1 MGIFIWLN
9 NMFKKIN
16 NVYFSLNGNIKEIE
30 RVYTFI
36 NGERKLIHPAPETLV
51 YEQTTPGTYTYNIL
65 PGKYRVEVAGSGG
78 NEGSSASVPDKQITA
93 GNGQL
98 STQEITIE
106 NKIEL
111 SVIVAGKVP
120 GQSVWKGDFGAV
132 SGGDGGLGYAGSVLR
147 CAGGGGGAQSRVL
160 QASIGVNVT
169 ADGGGGIFRYSGSGV
184 NAVGGNGSN
193 GALGGQSRES
203 MNGANAGNGLGG
215 AGAQIGPDGTVQK
228 GDGWVKIYLIG

>member
-1 MGIFIWLN
+1 MGVFIWFN
-9 NMFKKIN
+9 NAFKKIN
-16 NVYFSLNGNIKEIE
+16 KVYFSLNGNIKEIG
-30 RVYTFI
+30 RVYTFV

-51 YEQTTPGTYTYNIL
+51 YEQTTPGTYTYDIL

-78 NEGSSASVPDKQITA
+78 NEGMSGSVPDKQITA

-98 STQEITIE
+98 ITQEIVVE
-106 NKIEL
+106 NEIEL

-120 GQSVWKGDFGAV
+120 GQSAWKGDFGAL
-132 SGGDGGLGYAGSVLR
+132 SGGDGGREYAGDILM

-160 QASIGVNVT
+160 QASIGVNIT
-169 ADGGGGIFRYSGSGV
+169 ADGGGGIFRYSGANL
-184 NAVGGNGSN
+184 NAVGGNGSD
-193 GALGGQSRES
+193 GALGGQSRDS

-215 AGAQIGPDGTVQK
+215 VGAQLGPGGIVRK